1 LFGGGI
7 LPRRVRLVAENVLA
21 SSDPLVFVTVD
32 GRNHQMADALDALES
47 NHKVT
52 LRKYSHIDF
61 VDDLVVA
68 SDLVVSKSG
77 GMITSEVLA
86 RGTPMIVVDPIP
98 GQEEANANFVAS
110 SGAGIQIRQP
120 DMVPAAILGLIGQ
133 PKRLAT
139 MRAQAQIV
147 GRPHAARDI
156 ARHILDDLA
165 I

>member
-1 LFGGGI
+1 
-7 LPRRVRLVAENVLA
+7 
-21 SSDPLVFVTVD
+21 
-32 GRNHQMADALDALES
+32 
-47 NHKVT
+47 
-52 LRKYSHIDF
+52 
-61 VDDLVVA
+61 
-68 SDLVVSKSG
+68 
-77 GMITSEVLA
+77 
-86 RGTPMIVVDPIP
+86 MIVVDPIP

-133 PKRLAT
+133 PERLAT